1 MSDRPKDWLGLSDAA
16 QILGIHPSTLR
27 AWADKGDIPSHRTAG
42 GHRRF
47 KRTELEVWASARRS
61 SQPSEVQVVVQNAIG
76 RTRLELADGRL
87 RQESWYQKLN
97 EEQRARYRD
106 GSRRLMRELIHSS
119 QYEAAQTEME
129 AHVLGSEYAR
139 IGRQS
144 GLSLKEAVAAYLF
157 FREFLFESIFS
168 VYETAGVR
176 PSSAW
181 SEMRRKVSGFTNQV
195 LLALIEAYSRR

>member
-1 MSDRPKDWLGLSDAA
+1 LSDPSKEWLGLSAA
-16 QILGIHPSTLR
+16 ARMLGIHPSTLR
-27 AWADKGDIPSHRTAG
+27 AWADRGEVPSQRTAG

-47 KRTELEVWASARRS
+47 KRADLEVWAAARRT

-87 RQESWYQKLN
+87 GQQGWYQKLN
-97 EEQRARYRD
+97 EEQRTRYRE

-119 QYEAAQTEME
+119 QLEPAQTEAE

-139 IGRQS
+139 ISRQAS
-144 GLSLKEAVAAYLF
+144 LSLKEAVAAYLF
-157 FREFLFESIFS
+157 FREFLFESIFN

-176 PSSAW
+176 SSTTWA
-181 SEMRRKVSGFTNQV
+181 ETRRKVSGFTNQV
-195 LLALIEAYSRR
+195 LLALIEAYSER

>member
-1 MSDRPKDWLGLSDAA
+1 VSEGLKEWLGLGAA
-16 QILGIHPSTLR
+16 AEMLGIHPSTLR
-27 AWADKGDIPSHRTAG
+27 AWADRGDIPSHRTPG

-47 KRTELEVWASARRS
+47 KRAELEVWSTARRT

-87 RQESWYQKLN
+87 RQEDWYQKLN
-97 EEQRARYRD
+97 EDQRTRYRE

-119 QYEAAQTEME
+119 QLERAQAESE

-144 GLSLKEAVAAYLF
+144 GLSLTDAVAAYLF
-157 FREFLFESIFS
+157 FREFLFESIFN

-176 PSSAW
+176 ASSAW
-181 SEMRRKVSGFTNQV
+181 SDMRRRVSGFTNQV
-195 LLALIEAYSRR
+195 LLALIEAYSQR

>member
-1 MSDRPKDWLGLSDAA
+1 LSDQSVEWLGLSAAA
-16 QILGIHPSTLR
+16 QMLGVHPSTLR
-27 AWADKGDIPSHRTAG
+27 SWADKGEIPSHRTAG

-47 KRTELEVWASARRS
+47 KRAELEVWVAARRN

-87 RQESWYQKLN
+87 QEERWYQKLN
-97 EEQRARYRD
+97 EEQRTRYRE

-119 QYEAAQTEME
+119 QLDPAQTEAE

-139 IGRQS
+139 IGRQA
-144 GLSLKEAVAAYLF
+144 GLTLEETVAAYLF
-157 FREFLFESIFS
+157 FREFLFESIFN

-176 PSSAW
+176 SSATW
-181 SEMRRKVSGFTNQV
+181 GETRRKVSRFTNQV
-195 LLALIEAYSRR
+195 LLALIEAYGLR

>member
-1 MSDRPKDWLGLSDAA
+1 LSDTKKEWLGLSAA
-16 QILGIHPSTLR
+16 ADMLGIHPSTLR
-27 AWADKGDIPSHRTAG
+27 AWADQGQVPSHRTAG

-47 KRTELEVWASARRS
+47 RRADLEVWAAARRT

-87 RQESWYQKLN
+87 RQEGWYQKLN
-97 EEQRARYRD
+97 DEQRTRYRD

-119 QYEAAQTEME
+119 QLEPAQTEAE

-139 IGRQS
+139 IGRQA

-157 FREFLFESIFS
+157 FREFLFESIFN

-176 PSSAW
+176 SSTAW
-181 SEMRRKVSGFTNQV
+181 SETRRKVSGFTNQV
-195 LLALIEAYSRR
+195 LMALIEAYERD